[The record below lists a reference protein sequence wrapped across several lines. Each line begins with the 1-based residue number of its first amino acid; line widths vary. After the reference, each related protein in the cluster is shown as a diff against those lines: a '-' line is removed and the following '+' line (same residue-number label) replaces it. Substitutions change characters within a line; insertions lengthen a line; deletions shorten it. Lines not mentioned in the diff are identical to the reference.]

1 MTPPPPSGGGGG
13 GALPTALGGGG
24 SGGGG
29 ALPTALGGGVGGG
42 ELLVSS
48 PRRLEAMYSATHLLP
63 RSSSHLSPMYS
74 ALDARN
80 VGNARAMLGSA
91 DIFSALRQCEVL
103 TR

>member
-29 ALPTALGGGVGGG
+29 ALPTALGGGG
-42 ELLVSS
+42 EAL
-48 PRRLEAMYSATHLLP
+48 
-63 RSSSHLSPMYS
+63 SSSHLSPITS

>member
-29 ALPTALGGGVGGG
+29 ALPTALGGGGGGVGGG
-42 ELLVSS
+42 EAV
-48 PRRLEAMYSATHLLP
+48 
-63 RSSSHLSPMYS
+63 SSSHRSPITS

-80 VGNARAMLGSA
+80 DGNARAMLGSTA
-91 DIFSALRQCEVL
+91 IFFANKIQKSSDVTQR
-103 TR
+103 

>member
-29 ALPTALGGGVGGG
+29 ALPTALGGGGGG
-42 ELLVSS
+42 EAL
-48 PRRLEAMYSATHLLP
+48 
-63 RSSSHLSPMYS
+63 SSSHLSPITS

>member
-29 ALPTALGGGVGGG
+29 ALPTALGGGGGVGGG
-42 ELLVSS
+42 EAV
-48 PRRLEAMYSATHLLP
+48 
-63 RSSSHLSPMYS
+63 SSSHRSPITS

-80 VGNARAMLGSA
+80 DGNARAMLGSTA
-91 DIFSALRQCEVL
+91 IFFASKIQKSSDVTQR
-103 TR
+103 

>member
-42 ELLVSS
+42 EAL
-48 PRRLEAMYSATHLLP
+48 
-63 RSSSHLSPMYS
+63 SSSHLSPITS

-80 VGNARAMLGSA
+80 VGNARAMLGST
-91 DIFSALRQCEVL
+91 DIFSALRQCDEVL
-103 TR
+103 LRYRSPQA

>member
-29 ALPTALGGGVGGG
+29 ALPTALGGG
-42 ELLVSS
+42 
-48 PRRLEAMYSATHLLP
+48 EAL
-63 RSSSHLSPMYS
+63 SSSHLSPITS